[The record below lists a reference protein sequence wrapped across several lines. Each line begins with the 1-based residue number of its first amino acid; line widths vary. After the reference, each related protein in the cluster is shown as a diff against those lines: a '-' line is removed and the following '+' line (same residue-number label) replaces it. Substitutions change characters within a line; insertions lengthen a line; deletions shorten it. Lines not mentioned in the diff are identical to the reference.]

1 MTNKAAK
8 FDIICGL
15 ILCAQK
21 RKIASLEQCTRPIFF
36 ICGMIQRTHNKPNV
50 YYVHKEGER
59 MRIQKARNPD
69 KEYTLLQPQMH
80 DEKMVHLDKSL
91 IDDFINE
98 KERQGCSKGT
108 LLCYQ
113 RNLKRL
119 YHYLPEHKLIGYGT
133 IAAWRDD
140 LLNAG
145 YAQRTVNGWTSA
157 ANSLMEYCGRRE
169 FQVTDLVL
177 PEEDIQ
183 PELSRN
189 EYMRLLQAAKL
200 QEKERSYLLVKVFAL
215 LGLNIHELQYI
226 TVRSVQDGVI
236 TISPKKR
243 VRIPRPLQQ
252 ELTGYAARKGIRDGP
267 VFITRNGTLLRRSA
281 VTAAVQGLAHDA
293 RVESAK
299 CNPRCLRK
307 LYQSTK
313 AGIQQNISVLI
324 DQAYDRLLENEQQT
338 IGWEDKDSPL
348 NNQYRPPP
356 YGSSEKT
363 GSLKRR

>member
-119 YHYLPEHKLIGYGT
+119 
-133 IAAWRDD
+133 
-140 LLNAG
+140 
-145 YAQRTVNGWTSA
+145 
-157 ANSLMEYCGRRE
+157 
-169 FQVTDLVL
+169 
-177 PEEDIQ
+177 
-183 PELSRN
+183 
-189 EYMRLLQAAKL
+189 
-200 QEKERSYLLVKVFAL
+200 
-215 LGLNIHELQYI
+215 
-226 TVRSVQDGVI
+226 
-236 TISPKKR
+236 
-243 VRIPRPLQQ
+243 
-252 ELTGYAARKGIRDGP
+252 
-267 VFITRNGTLLRRSA
+267 
-281 VTAAVQGLAHDA
+281 
-293 RVESAK
+293 
-299 CNPRCLRK
+299 
-307 LYQSTK
+307 
-313 AGIQQNISVLI
+313 
-324 DQAYDRLLENEQQT
+324 
-338 IGWEDKDSPL
+338 
-348 NNQYRPPP
+348 
-356 YGSSEKT
+356 
-363 GSLKRR
+363 